1 MIKEGIDIG
10 RGDLLSW
17 WGIIVLEYL
26 RHKVVK
32 KNTCRI
38 HRCVLI
44 I

>member
-1 MIKEGIDIG
+1 MIL
-10 RGDLLSW
+10 GDDKREDREIYYR

-32 KNTCRI
+32 KNICCT
-38 HRCVLI
+38 HHCVLI

>member
-17 WGIIVLEYL
+17 RGIIVLEYL

-32 KNTCRI
+32 KNICCI

>member
-17 WGIIVLEYL
+17 REIIVLECL

-32 KNTCRI
+32 KNICCI

>member
-10 RGDLLSW
+10 REDLLSW

-32 KNTCRI
+32 KNICCI